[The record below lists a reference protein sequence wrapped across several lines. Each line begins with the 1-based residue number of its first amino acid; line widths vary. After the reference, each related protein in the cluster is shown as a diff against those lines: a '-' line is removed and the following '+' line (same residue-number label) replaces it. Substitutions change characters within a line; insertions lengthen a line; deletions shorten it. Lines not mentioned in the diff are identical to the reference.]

1 MAMSRS
7 GTTSI
12 KRPDSPAAA
21 DEGSSRLGDLSRPI
35 PVEKRILRRPRL
47 AIGAGIAALVVI
59 GAIAAAVFILPI
71 QTWFDQSDSIDQ
83 RQAQLDELQ
92 RVNGRLAAEVE
103 WLQTED
109 GAREAAREEL
119 GVVEIGERRS
129 SFLPLPAL
137 PTDLPDG
144 WPYNVVTRIMNARSA
159 GPAPVAAD

>member
-1 MAMSRS
+1 MPRS

-12 KRPDSPAAA
+12 PRPPPGAAA
-21 DEGSSRLGDLSRPI
+21 DDGSSRLGDPSRQI

-47 AIGAGIAALVVI
+47 TIGAGIAALVVI
-59 GAIAAAVFILPI
+59 GAIAAAVFVLPI
-71 QTWFDQSDSIDQ
+71 QTWFDQNDSLDQ

-92 RVNGRLAAEVE
+92 RVNGQLAAEVE

-119 GVVEIGERRS
+119 GVVELGERRS

-137 PTDLPDG
+137 PTELPDG
-144 WPYNVVTRIMNARSA
+144 WPYNVVTRIMDARRA
-159 GPAPVAAD
+159 GPAPVDAD

>member
-1 MAMSRS
+1 MTRS

-12 KRPDSPAAA
+12 KRPAPSAAA

-47 AIGAGIAALVVI
+47 AIGAGIGALVVI
-59 GAIAAAVFILPI
+59 VAIAAAVFVLPI
-71 QTWFDQSDSIDQ
+71 QTWSDQSVSLDQ
-83 RQAQLDELQ
+83 RQAQLAALQ
-92 RVNGRLAAEVE
+92 RVNGQLASEVE
-103 WLQTED
+103 WLQTDD

-137 PTDLPDG
+137 PSVLPDG
-144 WPYNVVTRIMNARSA
+144 WPYNITTRIMNARRA
-159 GPAPVAAD
+159 GHAPPAGG

>member
-1 MAMSRS
+1 MPRS

-12 KRPDSPAAA
+12 PRPSAPAAA

-35 PVEKRILRRPRL
+35 PIEKRILRRPRL
-47 AIGAGIAALVVI
+47 AIGAGVAALVVI
-59 GAIAAAVFILPI
+59 VAIAAAVFVLPI
-71 QTWFDQSDSIDQ
+71 QTWFDQNESLDQ

-92 RVNGRLAAEVE
+92 RVNGQLAAEVE

-109 GAREAAREEL
+109 GVREAAREEL

-137 PTDLPDG
+137 PRDLPDG
-144 WPYNVVTRIMNARSA
+144 WPYNVATRIMIARTAGSA
-159 GPAPVAAD
+159 PPDGG